1 MSIPNTIQ
9 NKLAALGQALFPDL
23 PKKYHNQRK
32 EIEAMRELR
41 IADVMRS
48 YANKRYDAAKDAAE
62 KLHLLDGFV
71 SLQPGSSK
79 VLWQDDSMVLTGT
92 LNNPVVSTDV
102 VKLKSKLTIRDGVEK
117 TDKLFKECEKIA
129 KPARKLIFADI

>member
-1 MSIPNTIQ
+1 MSISNTIQ
-9 NKLAALGQALFPDL
+9 NKLAAIGQALFPDI
-23 PKKYHNQRK
+23 PKKLGNQRK
-32 EIEAMRELR
+32 EIEAIRQFR

-48 YANKRYDAAKDAAE
+48 YGNKRYDNAKDNVE
-62 KLHLLDGFV
+62 KLHLLDGLL
-71 SLQPGSSK
+71 SLLPGSSK

-102 VKLKSKLTIRDGVEK
+102 VKLRSKLIILLGQEK

-129 KPARKLIFADI
+129 KPARKMTFSDI